1 MVRRFVATLAAAAVL
16 SAPWA
21 ALAPSEALAQQ
32 TGLVN
37 VSVDNNNICVACDVT
52 VAAQVIAQACDLV
65 DVNQAQVLV
74 VQALST
80 NQPVTVSD
88 CDQAT
93 GDQRLTITQ
102 ATTQG

>member
-16 SAPWA
+16 STPWA

-37 VSVDNNNICVACDVT
+37 VSVDNNNICALCDV
-52 VAAQVIAQACDLV
+52 AAAVQAIAQGCDLV

-74 VQALST
+74 VQALTT
-80 NQPVTVSD
+80 NTPVTVSD

-93 GDQRLTITQ
+93 GDQRLAITQ
-102 ATTQG
+102 ATTQR

>member
-37 VSVDNNNICVACDVT
+37 VSVDNNDICVACDVT
-52 VAAQVIAQACDLV
+52 VAAQAIVQACDLI

-74 VQALST
+74 VQVLTT
-80 NQPVTVSD
+80 NVPVQESD
-88 CDQAT
+88 CSQRA
-93 GDQRLTITQ
+93 GDQRLEIRQ